1 MHNAVFEAL
10 GGSAHYEARDVAPE
24 NLAEVVASLRDPAVL
39 GANVTIPYKLEVL
52 PLMDGLTNAAE
63 AIGAVNTIVNR
74 QGRLLGHN
82 TDASGFLRALQEDA
96 KLSLSGTT
104 AVMLGAGGA
113 ARAVAYALLGAGI
126 MRLQIYNRTAER
138 AEGLA
143 ADFESFGR
151 VEVLNEVDLA
161 EAVHQADL
169 LVNTTSAGMERNG
182 LNPDVSPLPAGV
194 LPRDG
199 FVCDLVYRPERTRLL
214 KDAEMRGLRTQNG
227 LPMLIYQG
235 AEAFHC
241 WTGRVA
247 PVQVMLS
254 AARAALAHKPSRAR
268 KSG

>member
-1 MHNAVFEAL
+1 MHNAAFEAV
-10 GGSAHYEARDVAPE
+10 GVNAHYEARDVAPE

-52 PLMDGLTNAAE
+52 PLMDSLTNSAE

-96 KLSLSGTT
+96 KLSLSGATV
-104 AVMLGAGGA
+104 VMFGAGGA

-126 MRLQIYNRTAER
+126 ARLQVYNRTAER
-138 AEGLA
+138 AEGFA
-143 ADFESFGR
+143 ADFGTL
-151 VEVLNEVDLA
+151 EVLAEADLA

-182 LNPDVSPLPAGV
+182 LDPDVSPLPAGV

-214 KDAEMRGLRTQNG
+214 KDAEASGLRTQNG
-227 LPMLIYQG
+227 LSMLVYQG

-241 WTGRVA
+241 WTGRTA
-247 PVQVMLS
+247 PVEVMLA